1 MTGFSETLIF
11 VYIMRSKEAQSPTLS
26 FNSKPPTLLGA
37 KDDFRI
43 YITPKYLIQSRTE
56 VLKKKKKNRV
66 PASYLCASQ
75 LSVSQSVKWSH

>member
-56 VLKKKKKNRV
+56 VLKKKKKTEYLPATSV
-66 PASYLCASQ
+66 PLNCQ
-75 LSVSQSVKWSH
+75 FPNL